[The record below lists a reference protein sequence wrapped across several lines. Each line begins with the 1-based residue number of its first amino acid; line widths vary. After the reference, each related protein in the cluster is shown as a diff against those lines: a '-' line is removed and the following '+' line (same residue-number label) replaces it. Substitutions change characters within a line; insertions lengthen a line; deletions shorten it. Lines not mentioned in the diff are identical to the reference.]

1 MKVSENTDLKDK
13 VTNEL
18 LKGQAVAMNPAV
30 NGNEG
35 GYNIQTQDGL
45 SFKDEFEKLLIEKT
59 SEDADLLIGSIGIN
73 PYLQFNFEDY
83 EIEETFKYDTK
94 TIENVDAMFFLN
106 ISNQGE
112 SVNLKINDDLSVI
125 DASNYKTM
133 EVSKTLGDMIL
144 RASENNKSVRLDFD
158 DHVTVVLKVSK
169 DGKIDASFFPQNK
182 EVENYLKNNIDYLK
196 VRFDEQ
202 SIAYS
207 NISYKPYKEPNK
219 NNNNSKQGDK
229 KWTTR
234 M

>member
-1 MKVSENTDLKDK
+1 MKVSENKDINETI
-13 VTNEL
+13 TNEVL
-18 LKGQAVAMNPAV
+18 SGQIAV
-30 NGNEG
+30 NKETQGTNTQG
-35 GYNIQTQDGL
+35 GI
-45 SFKDEFEKLLIEKT
+45 SFKNEFEKLLIEKT
-59 SEDADLLIGSIGIN
+59 NEDANLMIDSIGLN
-73 PYLQFNFEDY
+73 PYLEFNFEDY
-83 EIEETFKYDTK
+83 EIEETFNYDTK

-106 ISNQGE
+106 ISNQADTI
-112 SVNLKINDDLSVI
+112 NLKLTDNLNVI
-125 DASNYKTM
+125 DATNYKTM
-133 EVSKTLGDMIL
+133 EVSKTLGDML
-144 RASENNKSVRLDFD
+144 FKASEDNKSVRLDFD
-158 DHVTVVLKVSK
+158 NHVTVVLKVAK

>member
-1 MKVSENTDLKDK
+1 MKVSENKDINETM
-13 VTNEL
+13 TNEVL
-18 LKGQAVAMNPAV
+18 SGQIAV
-30 NGNEG
+30 NKETQGINTQG
-35 GYNIQTQDGL
+35 GI
-45 SFKDEFEKLLIEKT
+45 SFKNEFEKLLIEKT
-59 SEDADLLIGSIGIN
+59 NEDANLMIGSIGLN
-73 PYLQFNFEDY
+73 PYLEFNYEDY
-83 EIEETFKYDTK
+83 EIEETFNYDTK

-106 ISNQGE
+106 ISNQADTI
-112 SVNLKINDDLSVI
+112 NLKLTDNLNVI
-125 DASNYKTM
+125 DATNYKTM
-133 EVSKTLGDMIL
+133 EVSKTLGDML
-144 RASENNKSVRLDFD
+144 FKASEDNKSVRLDFD
-158 DHVTVVLKVSK
+158 NHVTVVLKVAK

>member
-1 MKVSENTDLKDK
+1 MKVSENKDINETM
-13 VTNEL
+13 TNEVL
-18 LKGQAVAMNPAV
+18 SGQIAV
-30 NGNEG
+30 NKETQGINTQG
-35 GYNIQTQDGL
+35 GI
-45 SFKDEFEKLLIEKT
+45 SFKNEFEKLLIEKT
-59 SEDADLLIGSIGIN
+59 NEDANLMIGSIGLN
-73 PYLQFNFEDY
+73 PYLEFNFEDY
-83 EIEETFKYDTK
+83 EIEETFNYDTK

-106 ISNQGE
+106 ISNQADTI
-112 SVNLKINDDLSVI
+112 NLKLTDNLNVI
-125 DASNYKTM
+125 DATNYKTM
-133 EVSKTLGDMIL
+133 EVSKTLGDML
-144 RASENNKSVRLDFD
+144 FKASEDNKSVRIDFD
-158 DHVTVVLKVSK
+158 NHVTVVLKVAK

>member
-1 MKVSENTDLKDK
+1 MKVSENKDINETI
-13 VTNEL
+13 TNEVL
-18 LKGQAVAMNPAV
+18 SGQIAV
-30 NGNEG
+30 NKETQGTNTQG
-35 GYNIQTQDGL
+35 GI
-45 SFKDEFEKLLIEKT
+45 SFKNEFEKLLIEKT
-59 SEDADLLIGSIGIN
+59 NEDANLMIGSIGLN
-73 PYLQFNFEDY
+73 PYLEFNFEDY
-83 EIEETFKYDTK
+83 EIEETFNYDTK

-106 ISNQGE
+106 ISNQADTI
-112 SVNLKINDDLSVI
+112 NLKLTDNLNVI
-125 DASNYKTM
+125 DATNYKTM
-133 EVSKTLGDMIL
+133 EVSKTLGDML
-144 RASENNKSVRLDFD
+144 FKASEDNKSVRLDFD
-158 DHVTVVLKVSK
+158 NHVTVVLKVAK